1 LIPQV
6 VYKQDNEFFCEK
18 IVADTKKSLFSIQ
31 DVNLKIKE
39 TDNYIQKY
47 LPIRVQEMINEAF
60 KTLAKDDQD
69 KEKVLRYEIQKY
81 KDFHKI
87 VAGDTG
93 ESTLQKTVSPEV
105 SLPKLEKELTE
116 LKKKNIIRQDVAKH
130 SINTPDLAKVEDDK

>member
-1 LIPQV
+1 MIPQV

-60 KTLAKDDQD
+60 KTLAKDDQE

-81 KDFHKI
+81 KVLHKV

-93 ESTLQKTVSPEV
+93 ESTLQKTVSPEIP
-105 SLPKLEKELTE
+105 LLKLEKELTE
-116 LKKKNIIRQDVAKH
+116 LKKRNIIRQDVAKH